1 MAGLPSNP
9 VFFFLGWVLFDQFAF
24 FSHMWLIAAFQLGRL
39 WFSRKR
45 TGALQPQTAR

>member
-39 WFSRKR
+39 RSFRN
-45 TGALQPQTAR
+45 TAQPQISI